1 MWAWTGQGMPHL
13 SYVPRKPEPLG
24 AEVKNL
30 CDGISGV
37 MLYLEL
43 QEGKVRMANQ
53 KFCNKY
59 KATTATTVRLAEGAG
74 LSETEQNRT
83 DRRRTRGQRIKSGGC

>member
-43 QEGKVRMANQ
+43 QEGKV
-53 KFCNKY
+53 
-59 KATTATTVRLAEGAG
+59 
-74 LSETEQNRT
+74 
-83 DRRRTRGQRIKSGGC
+83 